1 MEIAWDC
8 RSGIPGAKPSCPA
21 AEVVNAA
28 AKGPVLC
35 ELLQEL
41 QDCMLPHLA
50 LEESMT
56 APERMKGLFSEAEM
70 RQLHP

>member
-1 MEIAWDC
+1 MLDPLC
-8 RSGIPGAKPSCPA
+8 PGA
-21 AEVVNAA
+21 EVINAA
-28 AKGPVLC
+28 AKGRTLC

-56 APERMKGLFSEAEM
+56 APERMKGLFSAAEM